1 MNKPERMWIAAVL
14 CACCLIL
21 MPYAS
26 ADGLPEEGIYNY
38 TTASSAVDAD
48 GVLLPDLFVMTG
60 RGHFDAADGEV
71 DGGGEFNHITP
82 GPIPPGP
89 IPFEVL
95 ASGIWEATE
104 FISWV
109 PVAGPGPNPY
119 GQTIAGTLTMSIR
132 LFPDGNDDDDDGI
145 PATLT
150 VVCNVPPAGNFT
162 GLVEGIMLDLG
173 GLSFGATGTGVTLHT
188 VGDDGD
194 DDGDDDDDDSDSD

>member
-1 MNKPERMWIAAVL
+1 MNNPKRMWNTVVL

-26 ADGLPEEGIYNY
+26 ADGLPEEGLYNY
-38 TTASSAVDAD
+38 TTLSSAGEVD
-48 GVLLPDLFVMTG
+48 GVLHLFVMTG
-60 RGHFDAADGEV
+60 RGHFDADDGEV
-71 DGGGEFNHITP
+71 DGGGEFNHLDGNS
-82 GPIPPGP
+82 GPPPLT
-89 IPFEVL
+89 IL
-95 ASGIWEATE
+95 ASGTWEAKSL
-104 FISWV
+104 ISWV

-132 LFPDGNDDDDDGI
+132 LFPDGNDDDGI

-194 DDGDDDDDDSDSD
+194 DDDDDSDSDSDSD